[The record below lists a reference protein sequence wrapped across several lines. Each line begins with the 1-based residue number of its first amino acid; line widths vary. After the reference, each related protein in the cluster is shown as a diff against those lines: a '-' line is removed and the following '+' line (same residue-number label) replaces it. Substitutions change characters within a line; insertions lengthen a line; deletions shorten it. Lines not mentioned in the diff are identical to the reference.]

1 MSANTNGAP
10 RVAAGIVMIVCTVTC
25 FACMDSMAKHLGKT
39 YSPMQITA
47 LRYIGSVVVTVLLL
61 RPWCRPQLMRTRR
74 PVLQIA
80 RSACLALSTVFAYI
94 SLGFLPLTELTTI
107 YFASPLVVS
116 LLAGPFLGEKTG
128 PRRIAAVIVGF
139 IGVLIVLRPD
149 SHAVQAITLVPLA
162 GAVLNAFYNIATRKL
177 AGEDAPETTM
187 FYTGMVG
194 MVMMLPALP
203 FVWPPPAAA
212 LDWVLMGALGTVGA
226 LAHWLLILAHKNAPA
241 SMLAPFCYV
250 QLLGALVIS
259 DLFFD
264 EVPDRWTLVGS
275 AIIIS
280 SGLYV
285 FYREAVRRR
294 ERNERE
300 SLNP

>member
-1 MSANTNGAP
+1 MSANTTGAP
-10 RVAAGIVMIVCTVTC
+10 RIATGIVMIVCTVMC

-39 YSPMQITA
+39 HSPLQIAA
-47 LRYIGSVVVTVLLL
+47 LRYIGSVIVTLLLL
-61 RPWCRPQLMRTRR
+61 RPWRAPRRMRTGR
-74 PVLQIA
+74 PVLQIV

-139 IGVLIVLRPD
+139 IGVLIVLRP
-149 SHAVQAITLVPLA
+149 SSSAVNAITLVPLV
-162 GAVLNAFYNIATRKL
+162 GAVLNALYNIATRKL

-194 MVMMLPALP
+194 MALLLPVLP
-203 FVWPPPAAA
+203 FVWTAPAAA
-212 LDWVLMGALGTVGA
+212 LDWALLGALGTVGA

-241 SMLAPFCYV
+241 SMLAPFCYT

-264 EVPDRWTLVGS
+264 EVPDAWTLAGS

-294 ERNERE
+294 ERNERI